1 VKIASPYLIILA
13 LGCYVLACSTPNNIE
28 QKKPFPVGDYQ
39 YTGYDESGA
48 KIVEGQLSITSVESR
63 RIQAEESIQLKGNWL
78 LNKVGNQKMIG
89 PQVGSGQLIGS
100 IIKGELYLN
109 LNPNISDSNVILK
122 GTIEGKRFHGTWSF
136 NGYAGAINQG
146 TFEATRK

>member
-1 VKIASPYLIILA
+1 MKIARHCLLLLTLS
-13 LGCYVLACSTPNNIE
+13 CCVLACSPPESIE

-39 YTGYDESGA
+39 YTGYDKSGS

-63 RIQAEESIQLKGNWL
+63 RIQAEESIQIKGTWQL
-78 LNKVGNQKMIG
+78 RKVGNPEKIG
-89 PQVGSGQLIGS
+89 PQEGSGELIGS
-100 IIKGELYLN
+100 IIKGEVYLD

-122 GTIEGKRFHGTWSF
+122 GTIEGRRFHGTWSF
-136 NGYAGAINQG
+136 KGYAGAINEG